1 MPYFAYKARNA
12 RGELLTGILEGTDS
26 GAVADQ
32 LFGSGATPIEINP
45 SRKGPAAKDGAEGP
59 EGLWARLSTRK
70 VTSMDVQLFS
80 RQIYTLLKSG
90 VPIMRGLAG
99 LQESAINK
107 SFARVIKDLR
117 ESLDSG
123 RELSVA
129 MARHPAVFTPFY
141 LSMVR
146 VGEMTGRLEEVFLR
160 LFDHLEF
167 DRDMRER
174 VKTAL
179 RYPSFV
185 IVAMIIAMVIVNMF
199 VIPSFS
205 TVFKQFGAEL
215 PLMTRILIGTSQF
228 TVDYWPVMA
237 GTAAGAIAGFL
248 KWTHTA
254 KGRLAWDRYK
264 LRLPIAGKIIHKA
277 TMARFARS
285 FSLSMRSGVPIVQA
299 LSVVSQTADNAW
311 LSSRIEGMRD
321 GVERGESI
329 LRTSIA
335 ANVFTP
341 IVLQMIAVGEES
353 GSLDELMDE
362 IAQMYEREVDYE
374 LKTLSSQI
382 EPILITFLGVMV
394 LVLALGIFLPI
405 WDLGKAALHGAK

>member
-1 MPYFAYKARNA
+1 VAFFAYKARDA
-12 RGELLTGILEGTDS
+12 RGELMQGVLEAAD
-26 GAVADQ
+26 APACADQ
-32 LFGSGATPIEINP
+32 LFGSGVTPIEITP
-45 SRKGPAAKDGAEGP
+45 TRRKASGAG
-59 EGLWARLSTRK
+59 GQGWWARLAEKK
-70 VTSMDVQLFS
+70 VASMDVQLFS

-129 MARHPAVFTPFY
+129 MRRHPECFSAFY
-141 LSMVR
+141 LSMVK

-160 LFDHLEF
+160 LFDHMEF

-174 VKTAL
+174 VKTAM

-185 IVAMIIAMVIVNMF
+185 MIAMIAAMAVVNIW
-199 VIPSFS
+199 VIPQFEKVFNSFHA
-205 TVFKQFGAEL
+205 QL
-215 PLMTRILIGTSQF
+215 PLMTRILIGASRFTVAYWPAMALALVGAVFGFRTWIGTSQ
-228 TVDYWPVMA
+228 
-237 GTAAGAIAGFL
+237 
-248 KWTHTA
+248 
-254 KGRLAWDRYK
+254 GRLAWDRRK

-285 FSLSMRSGVPIVQA
+285 FALSTRSGVPIVQA
-299 LSVVSQTADNAW
+299 LSVVAQTVDNAY
-311 LSSRIEGMRD
+311 LSMRVEQMRD

-329 LRTSIA
+329 LRTATA
-335 ANVFTP
+335 AGIFTP
-341 IVLQMIAVGEES
+341 IVLQMVAVGEEA

-362 IAQMYEREVDYE
+362 IAQMYEREVNYE

-382 EPILITFLGVMV
+382 EPIMIGFLGVMV
-394 LVLALGIFLPI
+394 LILALGIFLPI
-405 WDLGKAALHGAK
+405 WELGKAALHK

>member
-45 SRKGPAAKDGAEGP
+45 SRKGPAARDGAEGL

-248 KWTHTA
+248 KWAHTV

>member
-1 MPYFAYKARNA
+1 MPYFAYKGRNG
-12 RGELLTGILEGTDS
+12 RGELMQGVLEGADS

-32 LFGSGATPIEINP
+32 LFGSGVTPLEITVT
-45 SRKGPAAKDGAEGP
+45 KKAASGS
-59 EGLWARLSTRK
+59 GLGWRERLFEKK

-99 LQESAINK
+99 LQESAISK

-117 ESLDSG
+117 ESLDAG
-123 RELSVA
+123 RELSAA
-129 MARHPAVFTPFY
+129 MMRHPQCFSPFY
-141 LSMVR
+141 LAMVK

-185 IVAMIIAMVIVNMF
+185 VVAMVIAMVVVNIF
-199 VIPSFS
+199 VIPQFAS
-205 TVFKQFGAEL
+205 VFNSFGAEL
-215 PLMTRILIGTSQF
+215 PLMTRILLATSGF
-228 TVDYWPVMA
+228 TITWWPA
-237 GTAAGAIAGFL
+237 LAGASALGWFGFRA
-248 KWTHTA
+248 WTRTA
-254 KGRLAWDRYK
+254 QGRLKWDRYK
-264 LRLPIAGKIIHKA
+264 LRLPVAGKIIHKG

-285 FSLSMRSGVPIVQA
+285 FALSLRSGVPIVHA
-299 LSVVSQTADNAW
+299 LTVVSQTADNAY
-311 LSSRIEGMRD
+311 LSSRIEQMRD
-321 GVERGESI
+321 GVERGDSI
-329 LRTSIA
+329 LRTSTA

-341 IVLQMIAVGEES
+341 IVLQMIAVGEET
-353 GSLDELMDE
+353 GAIDDLMDE
-362 IAQMYEREVDYE
+362 IGQMYEREVDYE

-382 EPILITFLGVMV
+382 EPILISFLGAMV

-405 WDLGKAALHGAK
+405 WDLGQAALHPK

>member
-1 MPYFAYKARNA
+1 VPFFAYKGRNA
-12 RGELLTGILEGTDS
+12 RGELMQGVLEAADS

-32 LFGSGATPIEINP
+32 LFNTGVTPVEISVTNKKVADGD
-45 SRKGPAAKDGAEGP
+45 SWWAKLLEK
-59 EGLWARLSTRK
+59 K

-80 RQIYTLLKSG
+80 RQMYTLLKSG

-99 LQESAINK
+99 LQESAVSK
-107 SFARVIKDLR
+107 SFGKVIKDLR

-123 RELSVA
+123 RELSAA
-129 MARHPAVFTPFY
+129 MRRHPAVFTPFY

-185 IVAMIIAMVIVNMF
+185 VFAMVAAMVVVNIF
-199 VIPSFS
+199 VIPAFVGVFS
-205 TVFKQFGAEL
+205 KFGAEL
-215 PLMTRILIGTSQF
+215 PLMTRILIGTSNF
-228 TVDYWPVMA
+228 TVRYWPVMA
-237 GTAAGAIAGFL
+237 VALVAAVWGFRV
-248 KWTHTA
+248 WVGTA
-254 KGRLAWDRYK
+254 KGVYQWDKFK
-264 LRLPIAGKIIHKA
+264 LKIPVAGKIILKA
-277 TMARFARS
+277 TLARFARS
-285 FSLSMRSGVPIVQA
+285 FSLSSRSGVPIVQA
-299 LSVVSQTADNAW
+299 LSVVAQTVDNAY
-311 LSSRIEGMRD
+311 LTARVEQMRD

-329 LRTSIA
+329 LRTA
-335 ANVFTP
+335 TATNVFTP

-382 EPILITFLGVMV
+382 EPILIVFLGIMV

-405 WDLGKAALHGAK
+405 WDLGKAALHH

>member
-1 MPYFAYKARNA
+1 MPFFAYKGRNGS
-12 RGELLTGILEGTDS
+12 GELVAGVLEGADT
-26 GAVADQ
+26 GAIADQ
-32 LFGSGATPIEINP
+32 LSGGGVTPLEISP
-45 SRKGPAAKDGAEGP
+45 TTRKASSAGAGGKDSLWERLMAK
-59 EGLWARLSTRK
+59 K
-70 VTSMDVQLFS
+70 VTSLDVQLFS

-99 LQESAINK
+99 LQESAVNK
-107 SFARVIKDLR
+107 SFGVVIRDLR
-117 ESLDSG
+117 ESLDAG
-123 RELSVA
+123 RELSNA
-129 MARHPAVFTPFY
+129 MRRHPDVFNPFF

-185 IVAMIIAMVIVNMF
+185 IIAMVAAMIVVNVF
-199 VIPSFS
+199 VIPQFE
-205 TVFKQFGAEL
+205 TVFKSFHAEL
-215 PLMTRILIGTSQF
+215 PLMTRVLIGSSRF
-228 TVDYWPVMA
+228 TVAWWPAFV
-237 GTAAGAIAGFL
+237 AAGAGSVFAFRR
-248 KWTHTA
+248 WTRSSA
-254 KGRLAWDRYK
+254 GRLAWDRYK
-264 LRLPIAGKIIHKA
+264 LRLPIAGKIVHKA

-285 FSLSMRSGVPIVQA
+285 FALSLRSGVPIVQA
-299 LSVVSQTADNAW
+299 LTVVSQTADNAW
-311 LSSRIEGMRD
+311 LSQRIEQMRD

-329 LRTSIA
+329 LRTA
-335 ANVFTP
+335 TNAQVFTP

-353 GSLDELMDE
+353 GSLDDLMDE
-362 IAQMYEREVDYE
+362 IAMMYEREVDYE

-405 WDLGKAALHGAK
+405 WDLGKAALHNK